1 MFLLFFVY
9 FGCGEKR
16 DQICVCQSHY
26 NDPWIL
32 MASFSI
38 DNYRRWHTSRAGVD
52 GEKTRGKMLAANDIQ
67 HAEHVLC
74 MMTTGNFN
82 EAFVFFLP
90 ESQCGLGSGRNEQIS
105 ACLYSATDYSSA
117 TFFEYAILRLKD
129 KKNTLETAKGN

>member
-52 GEKTRGKMLAANDIQ
+52 GEKT
-67 HAEHVLC
+67 
-74 MMTTGNFN
+74 TGNFN

-90 ESQCGLGSGRNEQIS
+90 ESQCGLGSGRNEQSS